1 MNRMPCKQIIQCNV
15 VHSKILLW
23 YVELSI
29 EVSFHYERVLN
40 VWIWQYYTSKYGYG
54 NYLKTWIKEFEIITW
69 NIDLHTSGLIN
80 SGHRNLL

>member
-1 MNRMPCKQIIQCNV
+1 MNRMPGRHIIQCNI

-29 EVSFHYERVLN
+29 KTRKN
-40 VWIWQYYTSKYGYG
+40 VWIWQYCTSKYGYG
-54 NYLKTWIKEFEIITW
+54 NYLKTWIKEFEIVTW